1 MKSNSLYIAEKKLLG
16 KCRLRDNSISP
27 FDEMLDKKLFPP
39 PNKAP
44 YSKG

>member
-1 MKSNSLYIAEKKLLG
+1 MKSNSLYIAEKNCLANADLEI
-16 KCRLRDNSISP
+16 NSISP